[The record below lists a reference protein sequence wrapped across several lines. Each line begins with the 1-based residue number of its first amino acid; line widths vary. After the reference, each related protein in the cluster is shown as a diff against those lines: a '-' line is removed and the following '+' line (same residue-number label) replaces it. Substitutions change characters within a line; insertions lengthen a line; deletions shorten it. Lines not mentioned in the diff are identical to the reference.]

1 MECRVSL
8 AKAKPARRPVTLDS
22 PAIDKRQFK
31 ITEILFLKNE
41 ILKKLAPVISQFKNK
56 PNCLTLMRRSFLDR
70 RQKSRNF
77 GLQWLFLSYRLSRI
91 PQKIENK
98 QRHWVL
104 VKFPFCRRKWCVN
117 CYMITRLK
125 IASKLVGPLNFISYF
140 NANFSIKDQKIN
152 PNLYVSFI
160 IRKAH
165 EKALESTY
173 YMLFVNRIIRLCY
186 NESHQRNLFSFF
198 FCLDLKA

>member
-1 MECRVSL
+1 
-8 AKAKPARRPVTLDS
+8 
-22 PAIDKRQFK
+22 
-31 ITEILFLKNE
+31 
-41 ILKKLAPVISQFKNK
+41 
-56 PNCLTLMRRSFLDR
+56 
-70 RQKSRNF
+70 
-77 GLQWLFLSYRLSRI
+77 
-91 PQKIENK
+91 
-98 QRHWVL
+98 
-104 VKFPFCRRKWCVN
+104 
-117 CYMITRLK
+117 MITRLK